1 MINLVAWLRTF
12 VGRYFPS
19 AAQTATASTDKM
31 DSSVNLWYQLYRDHP
46 PWEDDCH
53 GQTLNLAA
61 AISAE
66 FARLITIEMKS
77 EITGSARADWLNQQ
91 YQALL
96 RVLRPQL
103 EYGCALGGV
112 VFKPYVQGGR
122 IVPDCVPQGQ
132 FYPYAFDNERMT
144 GAIFFDQYRQGGYIY
159 TRLEQ
164 HQYSNGT
171 HTIDSKAFVS
181 RNEHTLGHDIAL
193 SDVPRW
199 ASIDPHIEIN
209 GVDRPLYGYFRV
221 PLANQVDIRSPLGVS
236 VFSRAIKNI
245 KEADLQWART
255 LWEYE
260 GGELAIDAAEDVLR
274 LSSAAN
280 GQRAYNLPKHQR
292 RLFRRLNVAN
302 GISDPS
308 FYKVFNPTLRD
319 GSLLNGLDAIK
330 REIEFKCCLAYGTLS
345 NPQSVDKTAEEIRA
359 SKQRSYAT
367 VCDLQTSAGTA
378 IDDYIYAMDALATA
392 CRLAPAG
399 KYELQ
404 HKWGDGVLEDAEKEQ
419 AIRLSEVTAGLSK
432 KEEYLMWRYGITEKK
447 AREMLPDASA
457 EKPPPFFDDG
467 R

>member
-12 VGRYFPS
+12 IGRYFPA
-19 AAQTATASTDKM
+19 AAQTATVSTDKM
-31 DSSVNLWYQLYRDHP
+31 DSSVNLWYQLYRNHP

-53 GQTLNLAA
+53 SQTLNLAA

-66 FARLITIEMKS
+66 FARLITIEMQS
-77 EITGSARADWLNQQ
+77 EITGSARAEWLNEQ

-132 FYPYAFDNERMT
+132 FYPYAFDSERMT
-144 GAIFFDQYRQGGYIY
+144 GVIFFDQYRQGSLIY

-164 HQYSNGT
+164 HQYSRGT

-181 RNEHTLGHDIAL
+181 RNEHTLGSEVELA
-193 SDVPRW
+193 DVPRW

-236 VFSRAIKNI
+236 VFSRAIKDI

-255 LWEYE
+255 LWEYA
-260 GGELAIDAAEDVLR
+260 GGELAIDASEDALD
-274 LSSAAN
+274 LSVAAN
-280 GQRAYNLPKHQR
+280 GQQTYRMPAHQR
-292 RLFRRLNVAN
+292 RLFRRVNIVGEASAPN
-302 GISDPS
+302 
-308 FYKVFNPTLRD
+308 FYKVFNPALRD

-330 REIEFKCCLAYGTLS
+330 REIEFKCSLAYGTLS
-345 NPQSVDKTAEEIRA
+345 NPQSVDKTAEEVKA

-367 VCDLQTSAGTA
+367 VCDLQGAAMIS
-378 IDDYIYAMDALATA
+378 IEDYIYAMDALATA

-404 HKWGDGVLEDAEKEQ
+404 HQWGDGILEDADKEQ
-419 AIRLSEVTAGLSK
+419 AIKLSEVMSEVIR
-432 KEEYLMWRYGITEKK
+432 KEEYLMWRYGVTETE
-447 AREMLPDASA
+447 ARKMLPGAPDDKS
-457 EKPPPFFDDG
+457 PPFFDEG